1 MRRQIIIV
9 GILLLSLCCLMI
21 GLSYA
26 IFQYSRE
33 GTKENT
39 ITSGRLSFF
48 YDEKE
53 AAGNGIYL
61 VNALPMSDE
70 DGKGL
75 SGNNNVFDFQVIA
88 TTKGSPI
95 FYEVV
100 LYWTDKSTDANIL
113 PASAIKT
120 YLTEVD
126 GVTETPIS
134 TTIDEND
141 KVKVYSNLTSS
152 AYFPMDDHHKV
163 LYQELISKN
172 TENYQKEFRLRL
184 WIKEDGNQ
192 VTDNQWNYSNQS
204 FSAKVVVHAFDAAQY
219 ENYLYSI
226 SNNEVTITG
235 YDGMVDGSLTIPSEI
250 AGYPVTKIARGT
262 FSRKG
267 ITAVSLP
274 KYLKTIEASAFG
286 NNRITSIEIPN
297 SVEEIQ
303 SGAFAWNRI
312 ETLTFGV
319 TDDPVTTSQ
328 IKTIEDNAFVSNRIS
343 EINLPSTLQN
353 LGSAAF
359 NGQASETI
367 QPKYWYALEDGV
379 IDYTTIIGYT
389 GRISSGDVIELPSEI
404 EVDGVRYPL
413 KVIGR
418 ATFYSTTNNYFST
431 TCEMVIPNTV
441 ERIDSVAFLNVPFEK
456 IVIPPSVTTLSTGS
470 LLTTSN
476 NVIRL
481 KQVVN
486 QTGRSFDWK
495 NVIAPIQYQIASSE
509 FETDDGGITGIVTI
523 HFADGHTQQVEIVNE
538 S

>member
-9 GILLLSLCCLMI
+9 GGLLLSLCCLI
-21 GLSYA
+21 LGLSYA

-70 DGKGL
+70 DGKEL
-75 SGNNNVFDFQVIA
+75 SGSNSVFDFQVLA

-120 YLTEVD
+120 YLTEID
-126 GVTETPIS
+126 GVTETPVS
-134 TTIDEND
+134 TTVTENGT
-141 KVKVYSNLTSS
+141 VKLYSELQDSI
-152 AYFPMDDHHKV
+152 YFDPDSHHKV
-163 LYQELISKN
+163 LYQEMISKN
-172 TENYQKEFRLRL
+172 TENYQKGFRLRL

-204 FSAKVVVHAFDAAQY
+204 FSAKVVVHAFDAGQQGKYQY
-219 ENYLYSI
+219 TIN
-226 SNNEVTITG
+226 NNEVTITG
-235 YDGMVDGSLTIPSEI
+235 YDGMVDGALTIPSEI
-250 AGYPVTKIARGT
+250 AGYPVTKIADSV
-262 FSRKG
+262 FNRKG
-267 ITAVSLP
+267 ITELTLP
-274 KYLKTIEASAFG
+274 KYLKEIGGYAFIH
-286 NNRITSIEIPN
+286 NEISSLTIPN
-297 SVEEIQ
+297 SVEYIKGYAFSENSIQ
-303 SGAFAWNRI
+303 D
-312 ETLTFGV
+312 LTFGLEE
-319 TDDPVTTSQ
+319 DPVMESQ
-328 IKTIEDNAFVSNRIS
+328 LIEIGFSAFNFNRLS
-343 EINLPSTLQN
+343 EIHWPDTLRDFDV
-353 LGSAAF
+353 APF
-359 NGQASETI
+359 NGQVSESPYPLYI
-367 QPKYWYALEDGV
+367 YRLKNGV
-379 IDYTTIIGYT
+379 VDYTTVIGYT
-389 GRISSGDVIELPSEI
+389 GRISSGDVIELPSVI

-418 ATFYSTTNNYFST
+418 ATFYSTTDNYFST

-441 ERIDSVAFLNVPFEK
+441 ERIDSIAFLNVPFEK

-476 NVIRL
+476 DVVRL

-495 NVIAPIQYQIASSE
+495 NVIAPIQYRIVSSE
-509 FETDDGGITGIVTI
+509 FETNDGGITGIVTI
-523 HFADGHTQQVEIVNE
+523 HFAGGYTQQVEIVNE

>member
-9 GILLLSLCCLMI
+9 GGLLLSLCCLI
-21 GLSYA
+21 LGLSYA

-53 AAGNGIYL
+53 AEGNGIYL

-70 DGKGL
+70 DGKEL
-75 SGNNNVFDFQVIA
+75 SGSNSVFDFQVLA

-120 YLTEVD
+120 YLTEID
-126 GVTETPIS
+126 GVTETPVS
-134 TTIDEND
+134 TTVTENGT
-141 KVKVYSNLTSS
+141 VKLYSELQDSI
-152 AYFPMDDHHKV
+152 YFDPDSHHKV
-163 LYQELISKN
+163 LYQEMISKN
-172 TENYQKEFRLRL
+172 TENYQKGFRLRL

-204 FSAKVVVHAFDAAQY
+204 FSAKVVVHAFDAGQQGKYQY
-219 ENYLYSI
+219 TIN
-226 SNNEVTITG
+226 NNEVTITG
-235 YDGMVDGSLTIPSEI
+235 YDGMVDGALTIPDTISN
-250 AGYPVTKIARGT
+250 YPVTKIADSV
-262 FSRKG
+262 FNRKG
-267 ITAVSLP
+267 ITELTLP
-274 KYLKTIEASAFG
+274 KYLKEIGSYAFIH
-286 NNRITSIEIPN
+286 NEISSLTIPN
-297 SVEEIQ
+297 SVEYIKGYAFSENSIQ
-303 SGAFAWNRI
+303 D
-312 ETLTFGV
+312 LTFGLEE
-319 TDDPVTTSQ
+319 DPVMESQ
-328 IKTIEDNAFVSNRIS
+328 LIEIGFSAFNFNRLS
-343 EINLPSTLQN
+343 EIHWPDTLRDFDV
-353 LGSAAF
+353 APF
-359 NGQASETI
+359 NGQVSESPYPLYI
-367 QPKYWYALEDGV
+367 YRLKNGV
-379 IDYTTIIGYT
+379 VDYTTVIGYT
-389 GRISSGDVIELPSEI
+389 GRISSGDVIELPSVI

-470 LLTTSN
+470 LLTTSHD
-476 NVIRL
+476 VIRL

-495 NVIAPIQYQIASSE
+495 NVIAPIQYRIVSSE
-509 FETDDGGITGIVTI
+509 FETNDGGITGIVTI

>member
-379 IDYTTIIGYT
+379 VDYTTVIGYT
-389 GRISSGDVIELPSEI
+389 GRISSGDVIELPSVI

-418 ATFYSTTNNYFST
+418 ATFYSTTDNYFST

-470 LLTTSN
+470 LLTTSHD
-476 NVIRL
+476 VIRL

-495 NVIAPIQYQIASSE
+495 NVIAPIQYRIVSSE
-509 FETDDGGITGIVTI
+509 FETNDGGITGIVTI

>member
-9 GILLLSLCCLMI
+9 GGLLLSLCCLI
-21 GLSYA
+21 LGLSYA

-70 DGKGL
+70 DGKEL
-75 SGNNNVFDFQVIA
+75 SGSNSVFDFQVLA

-120 YLTEVD
+120 YLTEID
-126 GVTETPIS
+126 GVTETPVS
-134 TTIDEND
+134 TTVTENGT
-141 KVKVYSNLTSS
+141 VKLYSELQDSI
-152 AYFPMDDHHKV
+152 YFDPDSHHKM
-163 LYQELISKN
+163 LYQEMISKN

-184 WIKEDGNQ
+184 WIREDGNQ

-267 ITAVSLP
+267 VTAVSLP
-274 KYLKTIEASAFG
+274 KYLKMIEASAFG

-303 SGAFAWNRI
+303 SGAFAWNQI
-312 ETLTFGV
+312 ETLTFGI
-319 TDDPVTTSQ
+319 TDDPVVTSQ
-328 IKTIEDNAFVSNRIS
+328 IKTIENNAFVSNRIS
-343 EINLPSTLQN
+343 EIKLPSTLQN

-359 NGQASETI
+359 NGQASETVE
-367 QPKYWYALEDGV
+367 PKYWYALENGV
-379 IDYTTIIGYT
+379 VDYTTVIGYT
-389 GRISSGDVIELPSEI
+389 GRISSGDVIELPSVI

-418 ATFYSTTNNYFST
+418 ATFYSTADNYFST

-441 ERIDSVAFLNVPFEK
+441 ERIDSLAFLNVPFEK

-476 NVIRL
+476 DVIRL

-495 NVIAPIQYQIASSE
+495 NVIAPIQYRIVSSE
-509 FETDDGGITGIVTI
+509 FETNDGGITGVVTI
-523 HFADGHTQQVEIVNE
+523 HFAGGYTQQVEIVNE

>member
-9 GILLLSLCCLMI
+9 GGLLLSLCCLI
-21 GLSYA
+21 LGLSYA

-53 AAGNGIYL
+53 AEGNGIYL

-70 DGKGL
+70 DGKEL
-75 SGNNNVFDFQVIA
+75 SGSNSVFDFQVLA

-120 YLTEVD
+120 YLTEID
-126 GVTETPIS
+126 GVTETPVS
-134 TTIDEND
+134 TTVTENGT
-141 KVKVYSNLTSS
+141 VKLYSELQDSI
-152 AYFPMDDHHKV
+152 YFDLDSHHKV
-163 LYQELISKN
+163 LYQEMISKN
-172 TENYQKEFRLRL
+172 TENYQKGFRLRL

-379 IDYTTIIGYT
+379 IDYTTVIGYT

-418 ATFYSTTNNYFST
+418 ATFYSTTDNYFST

-476 NVIRL
+476 DVIRL

>member
-53 AAGNGIYL
+53 AEGNGIYL

-141 KVKVYSNLTSS
+141 NVKVYSNLVSS
-152 AYFPMDDHHKV
+152 AYFPMDDHHKI

-184 WIKEDGNQ
+184 WLKEDGNQ

-235 YDGMVDGSLTIPSEI
+235 YDGMVDGALTIPSEI
-250 AGYPVTKIARGT
+250 AGYPVTKIAGGT

-303 SGAFAWNRI
+303 GGAFAWNRI

-328 IKTIEDNAFVSNRIS
+328 LKTIGSNAFGSNRIS

-367 QPKYWYALEDGV
+367 EPKYWYSLENGV
-379 IDYTTIIGYT
+379 ADYTKAISYT
-389 GRISSGDVIELPSEI
+389 RIVKTGEVIEIPREV
-404 EVDGVRYPL
+404 EVDGVKYPL
-413 KVIGR
+413 KTIG
-418 ATFYSTTNNYFST
+418 TLLFYSTSDST
-431 TCEMVIPNTV
+431 SCQIIIPDTV
-441 ERIDSVAFLNVPFEK
+441 EKIEAMAFLWLPLAE
-456 IVIPPSVTTLSTGS
+456 ITIPPSVTTLDRGS
-470 LLTTSN
+470 LVTTSDN
-476 NVIRL
+476 NLNL
-481 KQVVN
+481 KRVVN

-495 NVIAPIQYQIASSE
+495 NIIAPIQYQVTSSS
-509 FETDDGGITGIVTI
+509 FETSDGGITGVVTI
-523 HFADGHTQQVEIVNE
+523 HFSDGNTQQVEIIAG
-538 S
+538 

>member
-9 GILLLSLCCLMI
+9 GVLLLSLCCLI
-21 GLSYA
+21 LGLSYA

-262 FSRKG
+262 FSGKG

-274 KYLKTIEASAFG
+274 KYLKTIEANAFG
-286 NNRITSIEIPN
+286 SNRITSIEIPN

-379 IDYTTIIGYT
+379 VDYTTVIGYT

-476 NVIRL
+476 DVVRL

-495 NVIAPIQYQIASSE
+495 NVIAPIQYRIVSSE
-509 FETDDGGITGIVTI
+509 FETNDGGITGIVTI
-523 HFADGHTQQVEIVNE
+523 HFAGGYTQQVEIVNE